1 MSTSAAHSS
10 EASHPEDPTVNSPLQ
25 DKELAA
31 LPAPRKIVLLIFLC
45 LAQFLDTFANSSL
58 FAAIPPIS
66 VQLGISN
73 SDSVWLISGYQLTFA
88 SLLLSSGR
96 LSDLY
101 NPKYVFLSGAAAI
114 AAFSL
119 GAGFVRTQVPLI
131 ILRALM
137 GVGAALTVPSAL
149 YLIIHLFPIP
159 AQQSKA
165 VALFAAS
172 AALGNVIG
180 LIIGALIVSFSSW
193 PWVFYSFAIIGAVLF
208 IVVAILSPSPR
219 RAHLSVVKET
229 RRFRRLDIF
238 GVFLMTSGLVL
249 FIFGVTTGSVNGWD
263 TARCLAPLII
273 SIFLIAGFFIWEAR
287 LPEDMAAIP
296 PSLWQV
302 RNFAVLAA
310 SATLPFM
317 WWGAV
322 QLLFSWIWQNVYGWT
337 PIIAALHFLPL
348 GLLGFPM
355 NLVSSLLQ
363 QKFPLKWVIFFGQ
376 VVAIAGSLLLPFGNS
391 PQHYWR
397 FVFPGFCLGT
407 SGITIA
413 FTTVNIAIFAA
424 TPPEKAGVVGS
435 IFNCFLQLG
444 CAAGTAIITSIQ
456 TSVDASHGGPTV
468 WTGRAAG
475 LWFLFGLLAIETL
488 CIMIFMHNTMP
499 PTKQSIQEKEN
510 DTYTPDVAD

>member
-1 MSTSAAHSS
+1 MSNTTQSSLSSHSPE
-10 EASHPEDPTVNSPLQ
+10 EARTDGLHED
-25 DKELAA
+25 KA
-31 LPAPRKIVLLIFLC
+31 LSGLPFPRKVVLLIFFC
-45 LAQFLDTFANSSL
+45 LAQFLDTFANSAL

-66 VQLGISN
+66 VELNIPN
-73 SDSVWLISGYQLTFA
+73 ADSVWLISGYQLTFA
-88 SLLLSSGR
+88 SLLLISGR

-101 NPKYVFLSGAAAI
+101 NPKYVFLVGAAAL

-119 GAGFVRTQVPLI
+119 AAGFVRTQVPLI

-149 YLIIHLFPIP
+149 YLIIHIFPNP

-165 VALFAAS
+165 VALFGAS

-180 LIIGALIVSFSSW
+180 LVIGALIVSFSSW
-193 PWVFYSFAIIGAVLF
+193 PWVFYTFAIIGAVL
-208 IVVAILSPSPR
+208 VVVVTILSPSPR
-219 RAHLSVVKET
+219 RAHVSAFDKA
-229 RRFRRLDIF
+229 RRFKRLDLT
-238 GVFLMTSGLVL
+238 GVLFLTSGLVL
-249 FIFGVTTGSVNGWD
+249 FIFGVTTGSVNGWN
-263 TARCLAPLII
+263 TARCLAPFII
-273 SIFLIAGFFIWEAR
+273 SLFLIAAFFIWEAR

-296 PSLWQV
+296 PSLWRV
-302 RNFAVLAA
+302 TNFGILAA

-322 QLLFSWIWQNVYGWT
+322 QLLFSWIWQN
-337 PIIAALHFLPL
+337 
-348 GLLGFPM
+348 
-355 NLVSSLLQ
+355 
-363 QKFPLKWVIFFGQ
+363 WVIFFGQ
-376 VVAIAGSLLLPFGNS
+376 FVAIAGSLLLPFGDS

-424 TPPEKAGVVGS
+424 TPPEMAGVVGS

-456 TSVDASHGGPTV
+456 TSVDESHGGPTV
-468 WTGRAAG
+468 WNGRAAG
-475 LWFLFGLLAIETL
+475 LWFLFALLAIETL
-488 CIMIFMHNTMP
+488 CIMVFMHNTVP
-499 PTKQSIQEKEN
+499 PTKHAVEKEKG
-510 DTYTPDVAD
+510 VQLESAD

>member
-1 MSTSAAHSS
+1 MSTTAPY
-10 EASHPEDPTVNSPLQ
+10 SHTPEDHVQ
-25 DKELAA
+25 DEDKGLSG
-31 LPAPRKIVLLIFLC
+31 LPNARKVVLLIFLC

-66 VQLGISN
+66 VELGITN
-73 SDSVWLISGYQLTFA
+73 ADSVWLISGYQLTFA
-88 SLLLSSGR
+88 SLLLISGR

-114 AAFSL
+114 AVFSL
-119 GAGFVRTQVPLI
+119 AAGFVRTQVPLI

-149 YLIIHLFPIP
+149 YLIIHLFPNP
-159 AQQSKA
+159 ASQSKA

-193 PWVFYSFAIIGAVLF
+193 PWVFYTFAIIGGVLV
-208 IVVAILSPSPR
+208 IVVTLLSPSPR
-219 RAHLSVVKET
+219 RAHVSALDKA
-229 RRFRRLDIF
+229 RRFKRLDLT
-238 GVFLMTSGLVL
+238 GVFLLTSGLVL
-249 FIFGVTTGSVNGWD
+249 FIFGVTTGSVNGWN
-263 TARCLAPLII
+263 TARCLAPFII
-273 SIFLIAGFFIWEAR
+273 SLFLIAGFFIWEAR

-296 PSLWQV
+296 PSLWKLT
-302 RNFAVLAA
+302 NFGILVS
-310 SATLPFM
+310 SATMPFM

-322 QLLFSWIWQNVYGWT
+322 QLLFSWMWQNVYGWS

-355 NLVSSLLQ
+355 NLLSSLLQ

-376 VVAIAGSLLLPFGNS
+376 FVAIAGSLLLPFGDS

-413 FTTVNIAIFAA
+413 FTTMNIAIFAA

-456 TSVDASHGGPTV
+456 TSVDKTHGGPTV
-468 WTGRAAG
+468 WNGRAAG
-475 LWFLFGLLAIETL
+475 LWFLFALLAIQTL
-488 CIMIFMHNTMP
+488 CIMAFMHNTVP
-499 PTKQSIQEKEN
+499 PKKLDAMVIEEKTKGIDSESPQVS
-510 DTYTPDVAD
+510 D